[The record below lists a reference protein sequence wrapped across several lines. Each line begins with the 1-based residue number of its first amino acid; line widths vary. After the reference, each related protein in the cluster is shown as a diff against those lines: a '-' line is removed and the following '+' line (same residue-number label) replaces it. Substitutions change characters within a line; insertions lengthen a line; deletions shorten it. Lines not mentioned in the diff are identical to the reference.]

1 MPIANHYPPVHYE
14 EGQLERS
21 LTLLQLRRVDNG
33 TDVIFAESAR
43 FYHLLLTNPHYDQ
56 ILRTLSA
63 GGGGQRFKVRFTAP
77 NSDVIEAVSPGPD
90 CGA

>member
-1 MPIANHYPPVHYE
+1 MPIANHYPPVHYD

-21 LTLLQLRRVDNG
+21 LTVLQLRRVDNG

-43 FYHLLLTNPHYDQ
+43 FYHLLPTNPRYDQ
-56 ILRTLSA
+56 ILRSLSA
-63 GGGGQRFKVRFTAP
+63 GVGQPFKVRFTAP
-77 NSDVIEAVSPGPD
+77 NSDVIEAVSPVPD

>member
-1 MPIANHYPPVHYE
+1 MPIAVHHLTVHYD

-21 LTLLQLRRVDNG
+21 LTVLQLRMVDNG

-43 FYHLLLTNPHYDQ
+43 FYHLLLTNPQYDQ

-63 GGGGQRFKVRFTAP
+63 GVGQRLKVRFTAP